1 MHARGKHIRRASGAA
16 TWVTCHVVDS
26 RQCVRCGCELELG
39 RRRDSQARF
48 RAPRGA
54 RENAGRRAGRLLLV
68 LMSTAVTLPDR
79 WRAARERGDVLVDLA
94 REARRRDL
102 GVRRRERVAQIAHV
116 ALVHA
121 LQQRLELGVARGL
134 RGAVVDDEQNL
145 ELRRSRVPARR
156 ATIIRICYTGGAG
169 ADMGGESSA
178 LSELGARRSAHPYTT
193 NSSIGQRAPRYIS
206 RLAAGRSARARRRSS
221 TTSSA
226 ACAMRWKRSGS
237 LALSPPY
244 LTRWCGG
251 GGGARAKRAGKRGR
265 GARVTREG
273 SHAARRARVRA
284 RSDEERL
291 VVAANEH
298 DRGDASRRHLLEL
311 APRAGR
317 SC

>member
-156 ATIIRICYTGGAG
+156 ATIIRICYTGGGGRIWG
-169 ADMGGESSA
+169 ARARRSASSA
-178 LSELGARRSAHPYTT
+178 LGARRTRTRQTLPSGRGRPGTCRG
-193 NSSIGQRAPRYIS
+193 SRPGAPRA
-206 RLAAGRSARARRRSS
+206 RAAARRR
-221 TTSSA
+221 
-226 ACAMRWKRSGS
+226 RR
-237 LALSPPY
+237 
-244 LTRWCGG
+244 
-251 GGGARAKRAGKRGR
+251 
-265 GARVTREG
+265 
-273 SHAARRARVRA
+273 ARRAR
-284 RSDEERL
+284 
-291 VVAANEH
+291 
-298 DRGDASRRHLLEL
+298 
-311 APRAGR
+311 
-317 SC
+317 